1 MSVVVLERQRKT
13 IDYVLSPLSR
23 RLIKVHPDFFTWS
36 SVIFAFAAGCLFVLS
51 TPENEVTTFFL
62 CGAACCV
69 FLNGLF
75 DALDGKIAK
84 VTNTAS
90 PRGDFLDH
98 ALDRYAD
105 VLIVGGLSLSAWCDL
120 RLGLLAI
127 AGMLLTS
134 YMGTQA
140 QAVGYGRDY
149 GGYLGRADRLA
160 LLIIAP
166 VLQHILLRLTVTLP
180 LGFTLLEWILIY
192 FAVMGNITALQRFI
206 RTLHWFKRMKNE
218 GQP

>member
-1 MSVVVLERQRKT
+1 VSVVVLESQRKT

-23 RLIKVHPDFFTWS
+23 RLTKVHPDFFTWS
-36 SVIFAFAAGCLFVLS
+36 SVIFAFAAGYLFFLS
-51 TPENEVTTFFL
+51 TPENEVTTYFL
-62 CGAACCV
+62 FGAAFCV
-69 FLNGLF
+69 FINGLF

-84 VTNTAS
+84 MTNTAS